1 MATINKFGQYV
12 LLTVHGATGSVVFQ
26 TDSLRVDF
34 EVLDIPGFS
43 RGKVEIY
50 NLEPD
55 TIRKISNG
63 ECSLTIDVRLHDGE
77 LQRVMDN
84 MFISNTLDVVQVPN
98 NITSLYCY
106 SSVQKGFL
114 QKQIDIG
121 INFPSVRRLM
131 EEVTKA
137 AGFTG
142 TLEFKHFPADY
153 LDFQPPKNFSNQS
166 GSLSQCIERISK
178 EYGFKVY
185 TQGDAIVCM
194 YVPDVKNVASTE
206 LGTSK
211 GDIILDS
218 NNMRQN
224 PKIGPAHLV
233 VVSNLDPNIKTA
245 TILNVTELITMGADV
260 SVPTLK
266 LADDILKQS
275 IGGFATY
282 QTLTVKH
289 EGSNYTGSWA
299 TTAMASTPRKGTSM
313 ATGDRWWIK

>member
-1 MATINKFGQYV
+1 MAIISKFGQYV
-12 LLTVHGATGSVVFQ
+12 LLTVHDATGSVVFQ

-34 EVLDIPGFS
+34 VVYDIEGFS
-43 RGKVEIY
+43 RCKVDIY
-50 NLEPD
+50 NLGSD
-55 TIRKISNG
+55 TIREISNG
-63 ECSLTIDVRLHDGE
+63 DCFVSVDARLHDGV
-77 LQRVMDN
+77 LQKVVDAMYL
-84 MFISNTLDVVQVPN
+84 SNTLDVIKVPN

-106 SSVQKGFL
+106 SSLQKNYL
-114 QKQIDIG
+114 QKQIDVPV
-121 INFPSVRRLM
+121 NFPSVRRLM

-185 TQGDAIVCM
+185 TQGNALVCM
-194 YVPDVKNVASTE
+194 YIPDAKNVESTD
-206 LGTSK
+206 LNSSG

-224 PKIGPAHLV
+224 PKIGPAQLQI
-233 VVSNLDPNIKTA
+233 VSNLDPNIKPA
-245 TILNVTELITMGADV
+245 TVLNVSNLLTMDTF
-260 SVPTLK
+260 VPDLTLQ
-266 LADDILKQS
+266 LADDFLKES
-275 IGGFATY
+275 VGGFAKY

-289 EGSNYTGSWA
+289 EGSNYTGSWE
-299 TTAMASTPRKGTSM
+299 TTAMATSPTPGTRM
-313 ATGDRWWIK
+313 ATGERWWIK